1 MQVRNNS
8 ARLHTIGNV
17 RILPG
22 KTEEVGEEWRIS
34 IEDVAE
40 LQIMEEAPKRG
51 RPAKVES
58 DE

>member
-51 RPAKVES
+51 RPRSADTE
-58 DE
+58 E